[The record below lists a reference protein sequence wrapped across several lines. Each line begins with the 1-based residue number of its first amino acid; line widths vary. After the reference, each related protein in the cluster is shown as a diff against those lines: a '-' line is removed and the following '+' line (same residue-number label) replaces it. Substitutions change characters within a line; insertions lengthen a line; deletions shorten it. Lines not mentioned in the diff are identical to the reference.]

1 MKSPSPQFVVY
12 AVGVLLFGLAY
23 EPVKQAL
30 GGQWMFV
37 AAAIAYLLVLRVV
50 GALVAR
56 ALISR
61 RNSNE

>member
-1 MKSPSPQFVVY
+1 MY

>member
-30 GGQWMFV
+30 GGEWMFV
-37 AAAIAYLLVLRVV
+37 AAAIVYLLMLRAV

-56 ALISR
+56 AWTSAR
-61 RNSNE
+61 KSNE